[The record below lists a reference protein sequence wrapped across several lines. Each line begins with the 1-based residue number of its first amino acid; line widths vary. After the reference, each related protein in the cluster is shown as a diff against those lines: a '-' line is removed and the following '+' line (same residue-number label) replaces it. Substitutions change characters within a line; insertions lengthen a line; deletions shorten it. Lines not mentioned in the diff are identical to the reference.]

1 MTICWKDIP
10 GYEGSYQASDSGEI
24 RSVTRDVV
32 YAASHKA
39 RAYTKRVEGRVLRP
53 GPSNFGH
60 LSVVLGRRNTRMV
73 HELVLSTFAGP
84 RPAKYECCHINGIPT
99 DNRLE
104 NLRWGTRSDNIRD
117 SVRHGNWM
125 TPERKAALDKGR
137 NTRWGLNDRT
147 FS

>member
-1 MTICWKDIP
+1 MTTLWKDIP
-10 GYEGSYQASDSGEI
+10 GYEGSYQASTCGQI

-32 YAASHKA
+32 YAASRKA

-60 LSVVLGRRNTRMV
+60 LSVVLGRGKTRMV
-73 HELVLSTFAGP
+73 HELVLSTFAGL
-84 RPAKYECCHINGIPT
+84 RPAKHECCHINGIPT

-137 NTRWGLNDRT
+137 NTRWG
-147 FS
+147 SK